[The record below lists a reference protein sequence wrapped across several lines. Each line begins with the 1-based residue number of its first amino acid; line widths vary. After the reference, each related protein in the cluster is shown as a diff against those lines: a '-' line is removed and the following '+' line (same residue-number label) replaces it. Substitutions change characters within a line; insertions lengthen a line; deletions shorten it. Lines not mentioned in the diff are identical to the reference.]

1 MNNGISPKAPA
12 KEKIKSDFESL
23 IRGMNWTG
31 MIDCIAYDHLFDGA
45 LPMFNK
51 MYELGKKETTTWHPY
66 PKEKPKSY
74 TKAYLVTIV
83 KHYGKHQ
90 VKSVEKD
97 TWADSKTGGE
107 WETFDNS
114 HDTEVTAWAELPE
127 PYQPEVNNG

>member
-12 KEKIKSDFESL
+12 KEKIESDFESL
-23 IRGMNWTG
+23 IRGM
-31 MIDCIAYDHLFDGA
+31 
-45 LPMFNK
+45 
-51 MYELGKKETTTWHPY
+51 YELGKKEATTWHPY

-127 PYQPEVNNG
+127 PYRSEVNND